1 MKRTF
6 LIYSLVF
13 SAACLVRL
21 WFVFADGHLAIAA
34 IGDSSEYLK
43 DAHEFFEVLCG
54 RASVSSLSL
63 MMKQAGCVFP
73 AFLIFGYLLSG
84 HAPDGYS
91 VIGPLIAQSV
101 ILALACVLIGAS
113 ARKCFDEHT
122 GYLAAILA
130 LIYPGFIVSS
140 VRVLAENLAVFLIS
154 AICYLTV
161 SLIQETS
168 DKKKLLWS
176 LLLGAAVALLQQT
189 RSALVLIMV
198 PVILAILIQVR
209 KKSFSKTAISALFG
223 FILVL
228 APIFCLQKMTL
239 DNISFMPDRKQN
251 YNLCVGLDPVGR
263 GWITY
268 PFMSFAGLENK
279 SAPQII
285 KDQMRRNPSEFWSL
299 LLDKPARLF
308 KFHWNDFRTPIG
320 FVAMSDQIF
329 IHQFILA
336 ISFVGLG
343 FGLFAKGDFKDDRNK
358 FLSRCFLTGIVAVHA
373 VYLLF
378 STLPRYGITAIPA
391 VLIFAAYGFWSVI
404 DLIKNKATRRD
415 GLLVAGTGLSL
426 LILLRLNIIA
436 VLRAIPGITHFNTAF
451 YTELTIKAFA
461 YILFTALLFSIART
475 CHNFSKRSGWVIT
488 IIAILAMPFTVTQLS
503 VHGRAHEWKTE
514 LVSGGQPIEQV
525 IFVSKDKINDL
536 LLRDCYV
543 LIDCQNWHALGQN
556 ANVLVNG
563 QNLIGPIFPIMPL
576 VQNAGSKQEMESLF
590 SSLLVGAGGTLHDL
604 RQWYAIALPPA
615 ILANIANQEKPSL
628 KIEIVCA
635 QNRSRKS
642 QFFGSYVPKRNQV
655 IVPGLHYYSWDKTFC
670 GVERPDEFSDPR
682 FDEKFLLQELS
693 EGKKDL
699 SAHAGFQSGSYNIR
713 LLAAPRIEPPVE
725 LFKSVQT
732 SLKQSAPKINQKIE
746 LIRTAQY
753 DRNTLW
759 VITFNGNLMSAEKK
773 SFTVPVNCTA
783 SVDSINKKAKQY
795 FLPSSIEVDPG
806 KNPLQFSFLA
816 SPSTLGEPVKS
827 ISFEMNEGG
836 RAKSRQ
842 YFGVKNYRESYLP
855 SLSWKDCSLTVSAIR
870 SNPIADGFEIF

>member
-1 MKRTF
+1 MF
-6 LIYSLVF
+6 ALLI
-13 SAACLVRL
+13 RL

-54 RASVSSLSL
+54 RADFSTLAL

-73 AFLIFGYLLSG
+73 AFLILGYLLTG
-84 HAPDGYS
+84 NIPDGYS

-101 ILALACVLIGAS
+101 TLAFACVLIGLCAH
-113 ARKCFDEHT
+113 KCFDERT
-122 GYLAAILA
+122 GYLAAALA

-140 VRVLAENLAVFLIS
+140 ARVLAENLAVFLIS
-154 AICYLTV
+154 AICYLTA
-161 SLIQETS
+161 SLLQES
-168 DKKKLLWS
+168 NDKKKLGYA
-176 LLLGAAVALLQQT
+176 LGLGITLALLQQT
-189 RSALVLIMV
+189 RSALVLVMV
-198 PVILAILIQVR
+198 PVIFAILIQVR
-209 KKSFSKTAISALFG
+209 KKSFGKTAISAFFG
-223 FILVL
+223 FMLVL

-329 IHQFILA
+329 IHQFILF
-336 ISFVGLG
+336 ISFLGLG
-343 FGLFAKGDFKDDRNK
+343 FGLFAKGDFKDDQNK
-358 FLSRCFLTGIVAVHA
+358 FLSRCFLVAIVAVHA

-378 STLPRYGITAIPA
+378 STLPRYGITAMPI
-391 VLIFAAYGFWSVI
+391 VLVFAAFGFWSVI
-404 DLIKNKATRRD
+404 DLVKNKATRKE

-451 YTELTIKAFA
+451 YAELAVKAFA
-461 YILFTALLFSIART
+461 YIIFTALLFHIAHT
-475 CHNFSKRSGWVIT
+475 CHSFSKRSGWVIT
-488 IIAILAMPFTVTQLS
+488 VLAILAMPFTVTQLS

-525 IFVSKDKINDL
+525 IYVRKDKINDL

-563 QNLIGPIFPIMPL
+563 QKLNSPIFPIMPL
-576 VQNAGSKQEMESLF
+576 VQNIGSKQEMESLF
-590 SSLLVGAGGTLHDL
+590 SSLLTGAGGTLHDL

-615 ILANIANQEKPSL
+615 ILANIASQEKPAL

-655 IVPGLHYYSWDKTFC
+655 IVPGFHYYSWDKTFC
-670 GVERPDEFSDPR
+670 NVERTDEFSDPR

-699 SAHAGFQSGSYNIR
+699 SAHTGFQSGSYNIR
-713 LLAAPRIEPPVE
+713 LLAAPKIEPPVE

-732 SLKQSAPKINQKIE
+732 SLKQASPKINQKID

-759 VITFNGNLMSAEKK
+759 VVTFNGILMSEEKK
-773 SFTVPVNCTA
+773 SFAVPVNCSA
-783 SVDSINKKAKQY
+783 SIDSINQKAKQY
-795 FLPSSIEVDPG
+795 FLPSSIELDHG
-806 KNPLQFSFLA
+806 DNPLQFSFLV
-816 SPSTLGEPVKS
+816 SPSALGEPVKS
-827 ISFEMNEGG
+827 ISLEICEGG

-855 SLSWKDCSLTVSAIR
+855 SLAWKDCNLTLSAMR
-870 SNPIADGFEIF
+870 SNPIGDGFEIF